1 MPWVTD
7 GVLYVLELIMRR
19 VWFRSSLAMLV
30 LALAGTGAAEA
41 SAVCA
46 RLKTQLENV
55 SSSPGFSEKYQRYA
69 QAAEQQSRQ
78 IDQVEADLVRF
89 RCSSGSFIV
98 MGGQNAKACAKLSA
112 AHAKMRANLGSL
124 ERKRDSYATRGNRT
138 AKRRILAALD
148 ANDCNGN
155 RAAIRA
161 AELKGKMAALKAKSR
176 RSPGLVAVLGNGDG
190 DASNTSR
197 ARSATGRIVVEPRS
211 SRGGNYRTLCV
222 RSCDGF
228 FFPVSSSAAPS
239 DFARDE
245 RTCQM
250 MCPGTQTA
258 LYFHH
263 AQGQESEDMISA
275 RTREPYTEMENAFA
289 YRNASAP
296 MSKACGC
303 NMRAFYNEMQRREAI
318 LNGTADSEGSVTT
331 WVRPFTRPDPGE
343 DPESLL
349 NAEMRLTSEDVAAVL
364 AASTAERPLTPDRQD
379 VRVVGPV
386 FLPDQSEQLDLK
398 ARPPSLIR

>member
-1 MPWVTD
+1 
-7 GVLYVLELIMRR
+7 MRR
-19 VWFRSSLAMLV
+19 VRFRGFLAVLM

-41 SAVCA
+41 SAVCE
-46 RLKTQLENV
+46 RLRTQLENA
-55 SSSPGFSEKYQRYA
+55 SSSQGSSEKYQRYA
-69 QAAEQQSRQ
+69 EAAQKQSVQ
-78 IDQVEADLVRF
+78 INQVVADLSRF
-89 RCSSGSFIV
+89 KCSSGSFLV

-112 AHAKMRANLGSL
+112 AYDKMRANLGSL
-124 ERKRDSYATRGNRT
+124 ERKRDSYADRGG
-138 AKRRILAALD
+138 KVVQRRIQAALD

-155 RAAIRA
+155 RASIHEA
-161 AELKGKMAALKAKSR
+161 ALKGKMAALKAKSR
-176 RSPGLVAVLGNGDG
+176 QSPGLVAVLGKGD
-190 DASNTSR
+190 DRSIAR
-197 ARSATGRIVVEPRS
+197 ARQTQARIVIEPKS

-228 FFPVSSSAAPS
+228 FFPVSSAAAPS

-250 MCPGTQTA
+250 MCPGTKTA
-258 LYFHH
+258 LYFHD
-263 AQGQESEDMISA
+263 ALGQESQDMISA

-318 LNGTADSEGSVTT
+318 LNGTADSDEAVST
-331 WVRPFTRPDPGE
+331 WVRPFNRPDPGE
-343 DPESLL
+343 DPESVL

-364 AASTAERPLTPDRQD
+364 AASTVERPLTEDRRN
-379 VRVVGPV
+379 VRVVGPA

-398 ARPPSLIR
+398 SGTGSLIR